1 MSKNYNQLSS
11 EQRYQ
16 IEAFLKAGLTQKAI
30 ANLLNVHPSTIC
42 RELKR
47 NTPLAGAGALQYRA
61 KNAVRRTNLRHREKR
76 KCQHFTQEMK
86 GICRSWLKNE
96 KYSPALIAVEGR
108 KLIENF
114 VSHETIYKWIW
125 KCKKSHKRRDS
136 KDRKLYE
143 LLKHGHRRYKRGNR
157 YDRRGNIPH
166 RVWIEERSSIV
177 NRRKRLGDLEVDLM
191 LGAKHKS
198 AILVTI
204 DRASLKVKLRKLRS
218 KESKEIKTVLIRA
231 YKNCKAWLKT
241 ITFDNDTAF
250 MQHHRM
256 AQALG
261 VKTYFTRPY
270 TSQDK
275 GSVENRIWQLRRFL
289 PKGMDLNKVSSNEL
303 ADIENKLNNRPVKKF
318 NFKTPN
324 QVFSEKIALAS

>member
-1 MSKNYNQLSS
+1 MSKNYHQLSS

-16 IEAFLKAGLTQKAI
+16 IEAYLEVGLSQKEM
-30 ANLLNVHPSTIC
+30 ANKLNVHPSTIS
-42 RELKR
+42 REIRR
-47 NTPLAGAGALQYRA
+47 NTPLKGIGALKYRA
-61 KNAVRRTNLRHREKR
+61 KNAVRRTGLRHREKPKHRTFTNQMKVFCR
-76 KCQHFTQEMK
+76 K
-86 GICRSWLKNE
+86 WLKNE
-96 KYSPALIAVEGR
+96 KYSPTLITVQGR
-108 KLIENF
+108 KLIKDF

-125 KCKKSHKRRDS
+125 KCKKSHKREDNN
-136 KDRKLYE
+136 DRKLYE

-177 NRRKRLGDLEVDLM
+177 KRRKRLGDIEVDLM
-191 LGAKHKS
+191 LGARHQS

-218 KESKEIKTVLIRA
+218 KASNEIKTKLIKA
-231 YKNCKAWLKT
+231 YKNCKTWLKT
-241 ITFDNDTAF
+241 ITFDNDSAF
-250 MQHHRM
+250 MQHYKM
-256 AQALG
+256 AKALG

-275 GSVENRIWQLRRFL
+275 GSVENRIGQLRRFF
-289 PKGMDLNKVSSNEL
+289 PKGMDLNQVSAREL
-303 ADIENKLNNRPVKKF
+303 ADVENKLNNRPVKKF

-324 QVFSEKIALAS
+324 QVFSEKIALIS